1 MAHISAAF
9 PLHRNVARR
18 FGDLIT
24 ESVDAVRAMIP
35 ARRIRPKKQHYPELR
50 PNFVETAAMRREMYR
65 L

>member
-1 MAHISAAF
+1 MAHLSAVF

-24 ESVDAVRAMIP
+24 ESVEAVKTILP
-35 ARRIRPKKQHYPELR
+35 ARPIRRKRQHYPELR
-50 PNFVETAAMRREMYR
+50 PAFVETAAMRREMYR